1 MKNPKKVKQVKL
13 TETQQCIASQL
24 SENTGSALCDS
35 GDFYG
40 RNYEKYSGG
49 VDFTESLR
57 VNKWGAIIPIQIW
70 MNHNLD
76 RSKSAVA
83 LEKSLLKKLKEKKVE
98 YIELC
103 YGNQEEVLDILKSIE
118 ATETCYGGLKFD
130 NTYNGDNNLSQNLQ
144 LMIFEFE
151 NKEYAIIE
159 THNGCDIRGGY
170 STGRVYQINDLDD
183 FMEITLRC
191 DTEDDDEIDIY
202 GDKVEFNEEKNT
214 FVDKNTRKEI
224 SMWNPCL

>member
-57 VNKWGAIIPIQIW
+57 VDKFGAIIPIQIW

-76 RSKSAVA
+76 RNKSAIL
-83 LEKSLLKKLKEKKVE
+83 LEKTLLNKLREEKVE
-98 YIELC
+98 YVELC
-103 YGNQEEVLDILKSIE
+103 YRNESEILDALKSIE

-170 STGRVYQINDLDD
+170 STGKLYQINDMDD
-183 FMEITLRC
+183 FMEICLRC
-191 DTEDDDEIDIY
+191 NTEDDDDINMY
-202 GDKVEFNEEKNT
+202 DDKVEFDEGKNT
-214 FVDKNTRKEI
+214 FVDKKTRKEI
-224 SMWNPCL
+224 LMWNPCL